1 MDFDFCG
8 AQKTIGY
15 EFTNKG
21 LLKTAFTH
29 SSYANEHK
37 NTLSNER
44 LEFLGDSLL
53 GFIAAEYFF
62 LRSGEDEGKL
72 TVKKKNLVSS
82 LPLST
87 CVLKEGYE
95 KFLLLGKGE
104 EAQFALGKKSASE
117 NLFEAITGAIY
128 LDGGIENAKKFVYD
142 KLLSHIDDFLSARD
156 YKSELQNYVQANK
169 SLGKIEYKII
179 DKSGPDHKP
188 TFVSAVY
195 VGDEKIAT
203 GQGGKISDAE
213 KQAARY
219 ALEYLKKEEI

>member
-1 MDFDFCG
+1 MGFDFCG
-8 AQKTIGY
+8 AQKAIGY
-15 EFTNKG
+15 EFKDKN
-21 LLKTAFTH
+21 LLLTAFTH

-37 NTLSNER
+37 ELKSNER

-53 GFIAAEYFF
+53 GFITAEYFF
-62 LRSGEDEGKL
+62 KNSGEDEGKL
-72 TVKKKNLVSS
+72 TDKKKNLVSS

-87 CVLKEGYE
+87 RVIEEGYD

-128 LDGGIENAKKFVYD
+128 LDGGIESAKKFVYD
-142 KLLSHIDDFLSARD
+142 KLLSHIDEFIATRD
-156 YKSELQNYVQANK
+156 YKSELQNYVQADK

-179 DKSGPDHKP
+179 DKKGPDHQP
-188 TFVSAVY
+188 VFISAVF
-195 VGDEKIAT
+195 VGGKKIAT
-203 GQGGKISDAE
+203 GEGKKRTEAE
-213 KQAARY
+213 KQAARF